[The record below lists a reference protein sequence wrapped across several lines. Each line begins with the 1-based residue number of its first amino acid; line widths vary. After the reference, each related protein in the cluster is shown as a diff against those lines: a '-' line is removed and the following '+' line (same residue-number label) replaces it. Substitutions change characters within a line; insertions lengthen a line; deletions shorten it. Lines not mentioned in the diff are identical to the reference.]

1 MVARSHSLFKRD
13 HLIILHRACSSPHR
27 RVPGK
32 FESFSSSLLGQGLP
46 DPEEG
51 ACSVSFANVVFE
63 REKGKPKPSPKDVFR
78 GVGDEIFIPYLR
90 YAPLNLL
97 MVILMRYGNNYG
109 NIDALRLGMHYGL
122 NKRTA
127 TGRVYAPLFNL
138 LSVVSLRESS
148 RAPSVELFS

>member
-1 MVARSHSLFKRD
+1 MVAFEEGV
-13 HLIILHRACSSPHR
+13 LHRACSSPHR

-63 REKGKPKPSPKDVFR
+63 GGKGKPKPSPKDVFSR
-78 GVGDEIFIPYLR
+78 GWGR
-90 YAPLNLL
+90 
-97 MVILMRYGNNYG
+97 
-109 NIDALRLGMHYGL
+109 NIYPISPVL
-122 NKRTA
+122 
-127 TGRVYAPLFNL
+127 YAPLFNL